1 MGKNVNAI
9 ELTRNI
15 ENEYELILDKVSDY
29 EKIEEG
35 VSTHAIDNDVTV
47 KEQCEKVEKDLTNLR
62 KKLEK
67 SFSEIS
73 DEDMSKQFHGILNNY
88 ISSAKLCLNNVKL
101 LNEKLSTQSI
111 IDTEEIQIN
120 NEMLRDFIN
129 NLRRIVL
136 MANMATINSNIIIVG
151 KNGSGKST
159 FVNSLNSI
167 ALDNITVI
175 PAQKVLYFDLSL
187 LRQKYDLENY
197 RQINLKPI
205 NNDFKEENMYIGD
218 IASPFTAM
226 ISALVNDD
234 IAVGQEDRQRA
245 EKYPRRIERTES
257 KLDKVKK
264 VWNDIIPEI
273 TLNISKTQDSCL
285 MAEKITPSGNSEYS
299 INSLSDGE
307 KCILF
312 YVGNIILA
320 KRDSYIVVDEPETFL
335 NPASYNRLWDIL
347 IEERSDCQFIFTSHN
362 PDFITAREN
371 TTLVWCKHFAL
382 ENSAPT
388 DNTELEI
395 LHDKDKLSSELPTE
409 LISELVGSRKRIL
422 FCEGTNEK
430 YDYKIY
436 SKLYEEYTV
445 KPVGGHDKVIQYTKT
460 FNELPQWIENSAIGI
475 IDNDG
480 MSNSEKENLEKDKV
494 FCLPYNEIEMLL
506 LDEEVIFQVLKDVK
520 YPEDIQTINKKIKEF
535 KSKFVSTIEVRK
547 NKIIY
552 DIVKNRVDYKIRTEF
567 IDSKRYKTVEDI
579 KKYLDEFSKQ
589 MGIDNISEEV
599 NTEVAEAIKNKEYSD
614 LLRICTL
621 KDEVT
626 KGITDKIFGRDYVK
640 CALARINQNDKIK
653 EYLRNQIS
661 LPK

>member
-1 MGKNVNAI
+1 MEKGKDAI
-9 ELTRNI
+9 KLTKKIKEKYELTLIYLSEELERSLLADIAIKKEQYQKIEMDLTEVI
-15 ENEYELILDKVSDY
+15 ENLENSLSR
-29 EKIEEG
+29 
-35 VSTHAIDNDVTV
+35 IDNRD
-47 KEQCEKVEKDLTNLR
+47 
-62 KKLEK
+62 
-67 SFSEIS
+67 I
-73 DEDMSKQFHGILNNY
+73 SKQFQRVLCSY
-88 ISSAKLCLNNVKL
+88 TELAKSSLSHTIA
-101 LNEKLSTQSI
+101 LNEKLVGNAPTLPIVVLPSYNN
-111 IDTEEIQIN
+111 ID
-120 NEMLRDFIN
+120 
-129 NLRRIVL
+129 NLIDNLKDLISNAYRVIF
-136 MANMATINSNIIIVG
+136 MSNMATINSNIIIVG

-159 FVNSLNSI
+159 LVNSLSSS
-167 ALDNITVI
+167 ALDNMTVI
-175 PAQKVLYFDLSL
+175 PAQKVLYYAPETLN
-187 LRQKYDLENY
+187 RVENVAVDTF
-197 RQINLKPI
+197 RLKNLGHTNKKIKIDGNSSELISPFTEMVMALI
-205 NNDFKEENMYIGD
+205 NNDVNVHYFNEIEGTSEFDRVKEIWKE
-218 IASPFTAM
+218 
-226 ISALVNDD
+226 
-234 IAVGQEDRQRA
+234 
-245 EKYPRRIERTES
+245 
-257 KLDKVKK
+257 
-264 VWNDIIPEI
+264 IIPEI
-273 TLNISKTQDSCL
+273 TF
-285 MAEKITPSGNSEYS
+285 KITDPAKKDIFAYKNKNNEEYS
-299 INSLSDGE
+299 LNGLSDGE

-312 YVGNIILA
+312 YIGNVILA
-320 KRDSYIVVDEPETFL
+320 EKDSYIVIDEPETFL

-347 IEERSDCQFIFTSHN
+347 IKERSDCQFIFTSHN
-362 PDFITAREN
+362 PDFITARDN
-371 TTLVWCKHFAL
+371 TTLVWCKNFSL
-382 ENSAPT
+382 ENKGLTYNS
-388 DNTELEI
+388 ELKI
-395 LHDKDKLSSELPTE
+395 LADKDKLSSELPTE

-436 SKLYEEYTV
+436 SKLYKEYTV

-480 MSNSEKENLEKDKV
+480 MSNSEKESLKKDNV

-506 LDEEVIFQVLKDVK
+506 LDEEVIFQVLEDVK

-535 KSKFVSTIEVRK
+535 KSKLVSTIEVRK

-599 NTEVAEAIKNKEYSD
+599 HTEVAEAIKNKEYSD

>member
-1 MGKNVNAI
+1 MEKGKDAI
-9 ELTRNI
+9 KLTKKIKEKYELTLIYLSEELERSLLADIAIKKEQYQKIEMDLTEVI
-15 ENEYELILDKVSDY
+15 ENLENSLSR
-29 EKIEEG
+29 
-35 VSTHAIDNDVTV
+35 IDNRD
-47 KEQCEKVEKDLTNLR
+47 
-62 KKLEK
+62 
-67 SFSEIS
+67 I
-73 DEDMSKQFHGILNNY
+73 SKQFQRVLCSY
-88 ISSAKLCLNNVKL
+88 TELAKSSLSHTIA
-101 LNEKLSTQSI
+101 LNEKLVGNAPTLPIVVLPSYNN
-111 IDTEEIQIN
+111 ID
-120 NEMLRDFIN
+120 
-129 NLRRIVL
+129 NLIDNLKDLISNAYRVIF
-136 MANMATINSNIIIVG
+136 MSNMATINSNIIIVG

-159 FVNSLNSI
+159 LVNSLSSS
-167 ALDNITVI
+167 ALDNMTVI
-175 PAQKVLYFDLSL
+175 PAQKVLYYAPETLN
-187 LRQKYDLENY
+187 RVENVAVDTF
-197 RQINLKPI
+197 RLKNLGHTNKKIKIDGNSSELISPFTEMVMALI
-205 NNDFKEENMYIGD
+205 NNDVNVHYFNEIEGTSEFDRVKEIWKE
-218 IASPFTAM
+218 
-226 ISALVNDD
+226 
-234 IAVGQEDRQRA
+234 
-245 EKYPRRIERTES
+245 
-257 KLDKVKK
+257 
-264 VWNDIIPEI
+264 IIPEI
-273 TLNISKTQDSCL
+273 TF
-285 MAEKITPSGNSEYS
+285 KITDPAKKDIFAYKNKNNEEYS
-299 INSLSDGE
+299 LNGLSDGE

-312 YVGNIILA
+312 YIGNVILA
-320 KRDSYIVVDEPETFL
+320 EKDSYIVIDEPETFL

-347 IEERSDCQFIFTSHN
+347 IKERSDCQFIFTSHN
-362 PDFITAREN
+362 PDFITARDN
-371 TTLVWCKHFAL
+371 TTLVWCKNFSL
-382 ENSAPT
+382 ENKGLTYNS
-388 DNTELEI
+388 ELKI
-395 LHDKDKLSSELPTE
+395 LAEKDKLSSELPTE

-436 SKLYEEYTV
+436 SKLYKEYTV

-480 MSNSEKENLEKDKV
+480 MSNSEKESLKKDNV

-506 LDEEVIFQVLKDVK
+506 LDEEVIFQVLEDVK

-535 KSKFVSTIEVRK
+535 KSKLVSTIEVRK

-599 NTEVAEAIKNKEYSD
+599 HTEVAEAIKNKEYSD